1 MLRAGS
7 VLSRTEPAPTS
18 VTDMPLISPWRA
30 DFPAIAALQRQGQT
44 YLDSAG
50 SAGQIVFTHGATSA
64 FNLLA
69 YGLEHLFEAGDEIV
83 VSALEHHANLLPWQ
97 QLALRRGLK
106 LVVLPLTDSGVI
118 DIDVAAGL
126 ITSRTRLLAVSQ
138 LSNVLGT
145 WQPIEPLVALARA
158 NGALSVIDGAQ
169 GVVHGRHDVQQIGCD
184 FYVFSGHKLY
194 GPDGVGVLFGRNEAL
209 AQLKH
214 WQFGGEMVLHTG
226 YQTATFRPAPL
237 GFEAGTPAI
246 GAVIGLGATLDYLN
260 ALTPSAVEAFE
271 AHLHEQLRAGLL
283 RRDGVRLLGDPH
295 VALAS
300 FTVEGVHNADLA
312 HLLTEQ
318 GIARAGTV
326 RGDSRFTGALQRF
339 RRPGAIFHRTGSSAG
354 AFAMTL
360 PSDAQTAL
368 ETFNASLSWEQR
380 ARLLMQ
386 WGERLPAMRDEEKTD
401 AHRVDGCESKVW
413 LAGELSDG
421 HWQFR
426 AASDARLIRAGT
438 PAIGAVIGLGATL
451 DYLNALTPSAVEA
464 FEAHLHER
472 LRAGLMRR
480 DGVRLLGDPQV
491 ALASFVVEGVH
502 NADLA
507 HLLTE
512 QGIAVRA
519 G

>member
-1 MLRAGS
+1 
-7 VLSRTEPAPTS
+7 
-18 VTDMPLISPWRA
+18 MPLISPWRA
-30 DFPAIAALQRQGQT
+30 DFPAIDALQRQGQT
-44 YLDSAG
+44 YLDSAATAQKPQALIDAMVGYYANGAANVHRAQHQPGAMATQAFEGTRSKIAKWLNAG

-69 YGLEHLFEAGDEIV
+69 YGLEHLFQAGDEIV

-106 LVVLPLTDSGVI
+106 LVVLPLTDAGVI
-118 DIDVAAGL
+118 DLDAAASL

-145 WQPIEPLVALARA
+145 LQPIEPLVAMAKA

-169 GVVHGRHDVQQIGCD
+169 GVVHARHDVQQIGCD

-260 ALTPSAVEAFE
+260 ALNPSAVEQFE
-271 AHLHEQLRAGLL
+271 AHLHEQ
-283 RRDGVRLLGDPH
+283 
-295 VALAS
+295 
-300 FTVEGVHNADLA
+300 
-312 HLLTEQ
+312 
-318 GIARAGTV
+318 
-326 RGDSRFTGALQRF
+326 
-339 RRPGAIFHRTGSSAG
+339 
-354 AFAMTL
+354 
-360 PSDAQTAL
+360 
-368 ETFNASLSWEQR
+368 
-380 ARLLMQ
+380 
-386 WGERLPAMRDEEKTD
+386 
-401 AHRVDGCESKVW
+401 
-413 LAGELSDG
+413 
-421 HWQFR
+421 
-426 AASDARLIRAGT
+426 
-438 PAIGAVIGLGATL
+438 
-451 DYLNALTPSAVEA
+451 
-464 FEAHLHER
+464 

-480 DGVRLLGDPQV
+480 DGVRLLGDPHV

-519 G
+519 GHHCAIPLISGLELSGAIRVSLALYNDSDDLERFFTALDQALELLR